1 MKPSTHL
8 KTHYCLDFIIMQ
20 QNYKYLR
27 LFPLNLVVYP
37 GENLNLHI
45 FEPRYQQLIN
55 ECIAN
60 GETFGIPVCIDN
72 KMMDYGAEVEIL
84 ALVKLYENG
93 EMDITTRGV
102 AAFELSEVFE
112 PSNNL
117 LYSGASVA
125 TIKFDDTEED
135 SVRIKLEDYI
145 RDFYSIVSPTTP
157 LDFSLK
163 TPLSNHF
170 GHKIGLSFRQEY
182 EMFLLT
188 AEYERQNYMLN
199 HLAQVIPV
207 LNETERLKD
216 RIKLNGHFRK
226 LSAGGSS

>member
-1 MKPSTHL
+1 
-8 KTHYCLDFIIMQ
+8 MQ

-102 AAFELSEVFE
+102 SAFVLGEVFE
-112 PSNNL
+112 PSDNR
-117 LYSGASVA
+117 LYSGASVSI
-125 TIKFDDTEED
+125 IKFDDTEED
-135 SVRIKLEDYI
+135 GVRMKLEDYI
-145 RDFYSIVSPTTP
+145 RDFYNIVSPTTP
-157 LDFSLK
+157 LDFSIK
-163 TPLSNHF
+163 TPLSNNF
-170 GHKIGLSFRQEY
+170 GHKIGLSFKQEY
-182 EMFLLT
+182 EMFLMT

-199 HLAQVIPV
+199 HLMQVIPV

-226 LSAGGSS
+226 LSASGSS